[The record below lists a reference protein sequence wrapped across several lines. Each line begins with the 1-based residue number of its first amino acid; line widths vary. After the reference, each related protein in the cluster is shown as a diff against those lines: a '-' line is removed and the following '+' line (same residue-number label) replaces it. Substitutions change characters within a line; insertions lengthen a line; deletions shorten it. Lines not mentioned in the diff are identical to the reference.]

1 MIKLGLLNIRSLST
15 KALFVNNMIT
25 DHNLDALCLTETWL
39 KPDDY
44 IILNESTPQDYCYK
58 HEPRPKGKGGGVAS
72 IYNNVFRIS
81 QRAGFKYNSFEVLVL
96 NITLSRETNVNDKSP
111 VMFVLAT
118 VYRPPGH
125 HTDFI
130 KEFADFTSE
139 LVLAADKVLIVGDF
153 NIHVDNEKDALGSAF
168 IDILNSIGVRQH
180 VSGPTH
186 CRNHTLDL
194 ILSHGI
200 DVDGVE
206 IMQPSDDISDH
217 YLVLCKLHIAKT
229 VNSTSCYK
237 YGRTITS
244 TTKDCFVSN
253 LPDVSQFLSISK
265 TSEQLDDV
273 TETMDSLFSSI
284 LNTVAPLRLR
294 KVKENSLTPWC
305 NEHTR
310 TLKRAARKMERSWRK
325 TKLEV
330 FRIAWRES
338 NLSYRKALKTA
349 KSDYF
354 SSLLEENKHN
364 PRYLFNTVAKLTK
377 NKASTSVDISQHHS
391 SNDFMNYFT
400 SKVDTIR
407 DKIVTMQPSATVSHQ
422 TVHYRSPEEQFHSFS
437 TIGEEEL
444 YKLVKSSKPTTCM
457 LDPIPSKLLKEVLP
471 EVIDPLLTI
480 INSSL
485 LLGYVPKSFKLAVI
499 KPLIKKP
506 QLDPKELVNYRPIS
520 NLPFL
525 SKILEKVV
533 SSQLYSFL
541 EKNGICE
548 DFQSGFRPYHSTE
561 TALLRVTND
570 LLLSSDRGCIS
581 LLVLLDL
588 SAAFD
593 TIDHTILL
601 HRLEHFVGI
610 NGSAL
615 AWFKSYLYDRHQF
628 VAVNE
633 EVSYRSQ
640 VQYGVP
646 QGSVLGP
653 LLFTLYM
660 LPLGDIIRKHGV
672 SFHCYADDT
681 QLYISSRP
689 GETYQFEKLTECIVD
704 IKNWMTSNF
713 LLLNSEKTEVLI
725 IGPKSSACNDL
736 ERCLSLDGCS
746 VNSSSSV
753 RNLGVLFDSN
763 LSLESHVSSICKTAF
778 FHLKN
783 ISKLRPMLS
792 MSNAEMLI
800 HAFMTSRLDYCNALL
815 GGCSARL
822 VNKLQLVQ
830 NAAARVLTRTRKYD
844 HISPV
849 LSTLHWLPIKHCIH
863 F

>member
-1 MIKLGLLNIRSLST
+1 
-15 KALFVNNMIT
+15 
-25 DHNLDALCLTETWL
+25 
-39 KPDDY
+39 
-44 IILNESTPQDYCYK
+44 
-58 HEPRPKGKGGGVAS
+58 
-72 IYNNVFRIS
+72 
-81 QRAGFKYNSFEVLVL
+81 
-96 NITLSRETNVNDKSP
+96 
-111 VMFVLAT
+111 
-118 VYRPPGH
+118 
-125 HTDFI
+125 
-130 KEFADFTSE
+130 
-139 LVLAADKVLIVGDF
+139 
-153 NIHVDNEKDALGSAF
+153 
-168 IDILNSIGVRQH
+168 
-180 VSGPTH
+180 
-186 CRNHTLDL
+186 
-194 ILSHGI
+194 
-200 DVDGVE
+200 
-206 IMQPSDDISDH
+206 
-217 YLVLCKLHIAKT
+217 
-229 VNSTSCYK
+229 
-237 YGRTITS
+237 
-244 TTKDCFVSN
+244 
-253 LPDVSQFLSISK
+253 
-265 TSEQLDDV
+265 
-273 TETMDSLFSSI
+273 
-284 LNTVAPLRLR
+284 
-294 KVKENSLTPWC
+294 
-305 NEHTR
+305 
-310 TLKRAARKMERSWRK
+310 
-325 TKLEV
+325 
-330 FRIAWRES
+330 
-338 NLSYRKALKTA
+338 
-349 KSDYF
+349 
-354 SSLLEENKHN
+354 
-364 PRYLFNTVAKLTK
+364 
-377 NKASTSVDISQHHS
+377 
-391 SNDFMNYFT
+391 
-400 SKVDTIR
+400 
-407 DKIVTMQPSATVSHQ
+407 
-422 TVHYRSPEEQFHSFS
+422 
-437 TIGEEEL
+437 
-444 YKLVKSSKPTTCM
+444 M

-485 LLGYVPKSFKLAVI
+485 LLGYVPKTFKLAVI

-541 EKNGICE
+541 EK
-548 DFQSGFRPYHSTE
+548 
-561 TALLRVTND
+561 
-570 LLLSSDRGCIS
+570 
-581 LLVLLDL
+581 
-588 SAAFD
+588 
-593 TIDHTILL
+593 
-601 HRLEHFVGI
+601 
-610 NGSAL
+610 
-615 AWFKSYLYDRHQF
+615 
-628 VAVNE
+628 
-633 EVSYRSQ
+633 EVSYHSQ

-646 QGSVLGP
+646 QVSVLGS

-849 LSTLHWLPIKHCIH
+849 LSTLHWLPIKHRIDFKILLITYKALNGLAPQYLNELLLH
-863 F
+863 YSPPRPLRSQNSGNLIIPRISKSTAGGRSFSYLAPKLWNNLPNIVREADTLLQFKSRLKTHLFNLAYT